1 MSVRR
6 WRLAAG
12 ALALVLLLVLLAA
25 LWWWSRPA
33 AEPAPAPPQAS
44 APATGAPLPPAHPQ
58 PEPPSAP
65 SGRAPAPQVAGPA
78 APAGP
83 AVLDLCGVGRL
94 PAPPL
99 VPGSESHAHDLPT
112 PLGRD
117 ADDALRPQLKATLQ
131 AQGARGQAAAL
142 LLAPD
147 LLADAAL
154 RRRSATTLAAL
165 GRESGDGL
173 LIHLAL
179 ALCRWGGPADACG
192 VSARDW
198 VRAEPANAAAWLAL
212 AHDEPG
218 ARAEALAGLQQAR
231 RHRLHYGALTALMLQ
246 HWPPG
251 QPEYLQLVQS
261 FQMVNMESV
270 LSVGALAGAL
280 ALRDLCPGDLAPGSA
295 GREVCDGVV
304 RQLTERA
311 DTLAARGQG
320 IALARRLGWPPEV
333 VRAMQA
339 DHDTLT
345 AAVLP
350 PLTGDEQ
357 PYGCPALA
365 ARRRHLAEVARLGE
379 VGAARAAHQ
388 RERASAAGR

>member
-12 ALALVLLLVLLAA
+12 ALALVLLLVLLVA

-33 AEPAPAPPQAS
+33 AEPAPTPPQAS
-44 APATGAPLPPAHPQ
+44 APVTGAPPPSAHPQ

-65 SGRAPAPQVAGPA
+65 RGQAPVPQAA
-78 APAGP
+78 APARP

-94 PAPPL
+94 PAPPQ
-99 VPGSESHAHDLPT
+99 VPGSERHAHDLPT

-295 GREVCDGVV
+295 GREACDGVV